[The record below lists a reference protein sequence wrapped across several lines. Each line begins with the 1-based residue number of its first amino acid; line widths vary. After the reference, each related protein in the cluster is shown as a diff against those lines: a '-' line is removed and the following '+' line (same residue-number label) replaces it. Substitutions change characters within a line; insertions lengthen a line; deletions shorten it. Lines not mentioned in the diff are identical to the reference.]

1 VTDRALA
8 RRPLEEVVE
17 AVVARGVDWV
27 QVREKDLAGRE
38 LLELSERVARAA
50 HCGGRRRTASATRVR
65 VVVNRHTDVALAL
78 ERGTDAADE
87 ARLDGVHLGF
97 DAARPADA
105 RRLLG
110 PHAWIGLSCHTPAE
124 ALAEGETGASYL
136 QLAPV
141 FAPLSKAAQAPPLG
155 IPALAA
161 AARCGLPILAQGG
174 IAAQNAAA
182 AVAAGAAG
190 VAVTGAI
197 LMASDP
203 GEAAGALRRALDA
216 AWPGLSLAS

>member
-1 VTDRALA
+1 VTDRALTQ
-8 RRPLEEVVE
+8 RPLEQVVE
-17 AVVARGVDWV
+17 AAVAEGVDWV

-50 HCGGRRRTASATRVR
+50 RRAARRRMAGAMPVR

-78 ERGTDAADE
+78 GPGKDRADE
-87 ARLDGVHLGF
+87 GRVDGVHLGF
-97 DAARPADA
+97 DATRPADA
-105 RRLLG
+105 RGLLG
-110 PHAWIGLSCHTPAE
+110 PDGWIGLSCHAPAE
-124 ALAEGETGASYL
+124 ALAAGESGASYL
-136 QLAPV
+136 HLAPV

-155 IPALAA
+155 IPALEAV
-161 AARCGLPILAQGG
+161 ARSGLPVLAQGG
-174 IAAQNAAA
+174 IDADNAGA

-216 AWPGLSLAS
+216 AWPGG